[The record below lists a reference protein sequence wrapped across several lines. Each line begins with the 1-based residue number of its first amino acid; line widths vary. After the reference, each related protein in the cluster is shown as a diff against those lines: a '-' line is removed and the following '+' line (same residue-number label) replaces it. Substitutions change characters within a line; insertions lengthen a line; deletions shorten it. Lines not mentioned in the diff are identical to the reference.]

1 MWNLWFRIDHFGMK
15 VNRSEPKSHE
25 VSKVFRIGLKGVQQ
39 ISCES
44 WLIGKELKIRPK
56 GGEK

>member
-1 MWNLWFRIDHFGMK
+1 MK